1 MGKEQLLI
9 DICLLAGR
17 MMAQAGAE
25 TYRVEDTMTRMAAAA
40 GFPNSQSFVTPT
52 VVMFNLEPMYTTH
65 FARVNERGTDLEK
78 IALVNSIS
86 RQMVKGEINLNEA
99 QQMLKQLDEKSLSFP
114 AWLQVVAAALASGSF
129 LLMFKGMWIDY
140 LPAALIGGAGFIILL
155 IAHYL
160 SKVKLFAEFFAS
172 FVIGGLA
179 VLSVQ
184 FGFGRNLDL
193 IIIASVMPLVPG
205 LLITNAIRDLMAGHF
220 MAGVSKGAEAF
231 LTAFAIGAGVALV
244 FSFFV

>member
-99 QQMLKQLDEKSLSFP
+99 QQMLKQLDEKACL
-114 AWLQVVAAALASGSF
+114 F
-129 LLMFKGMWIDY
+129 LLGCKLWPPHWQVGVFC
-140 LPAALIGGAGFIILL
+140 LCL
-155 IAHYL
+155 
-160 SKVKLFAEFFAS
+160 KVCGSTIF
-172 FVIGGLA
+172 
-179 VLSVQ
+179 Q
-184 FGFGRNLDL
+184 R
-193 IIIASVMPLVPG
+193 
-205 LLITNAIRDLMAGHF
+205 H
-220 MAGVSKGAEAF
+220 
-231 LTAFAIGAGVALV
+231 
-244 FSFFV
+244 

>member
-1 MGKEQLLI
+1 MGKEQMLI
-9 DICLLAGR
+9 DVCLLAGR

-25 TYRVEDTMTRMAAAA
+25 TYRVEDTMTRMAAAS

-52 VVMFNLEPMYTTH
+52 VVMFHLEAMSSTH

-86 RQMVKGEINLNEA
+86 RRMAEGEINLDEA
-99 QQMLKQLDEKSLSFP
+99 HKMLKKLDEKSLSFP

-129 LLMFKGMWIDY
+129 LLMFKGTWNDY
-140 LPAALIGGAGFIILL
+140 LPAAFIGGAGFIILL
-155 IAHYL
+155 IAHYF
-160 SKVKLFAEFFAS
+160 SKVKLFAEFFAA

-179 VLSVQ
+179 VLSVRL
-184 FGFGRNLDL
+184 GLGRDLDL

-205 LLITNAIRDLMAGHF
+205 VLITNAIRDLMAGHF

-231 LTAFAIGAGVALV
+231 LTAFAIGAGVAVV